1 MEELSGGQ
9 QEEADERMMLHVNH
23 AKKKG
28 VESVL
33 VCSKDTDV
41 FVSLLYHQQET
52 FPDIKEL
59 FVRMGGRRSTRKIV
73 PLNLLSKELDPLL
86 IECLPAIHAITGCDI
101 YDK

>member
-52 FPDIKEL
+52 FPDIKDIPRYKRTL
-59 FVRMGGRRSTRKIV
+59 CGDGRKKIH
-73 PLNLLSKELDPLL
+73 PEDSSP
-86 IECLPAIHAITGCDI
+86 PFT
-101 YDK
+101 

>member
-73 PLNLLSKELDPLL
+73 TYFFVTSSLFQSVSLRQS
-86 IECLPAIHAITGCDI
+86 
-101 YDK
+101 